1 MLVADNEV
9 PELAALSLI
18 AEKLITAI
26 QMPCDI
32 RSGDITVSR
41 IIQASIGIA
50 MYPQHGA
57 SADSLISDADRAMYV
72 AKRCKSGYSFAL

>member
-1 MLVADNEV
+1 M
-9 PELAALSLI
+9 
-18 AEKLITAI
+18 AEKMIVAI

-50 MYPQHGA
+50 VCPQHGA
-57 SADSLISDADRAMYV
+57 SADSLV
-72 AKRCKSGYSFAL
+72 SG